1 MHGKKKSG
9 LGDFRNRA
17 TIKTYYIEKM
27 GRCNFE
33 NLEFVITGVGYD
45 LSVYTQPSSSDEE
58 TMHT

>member
-17 TIKTYYIEKM
+17 TTKTYHIEKI
-27 GRCNFE
+27 GRRNFE

-45 LSVYTQPSSSDEE
+45 LSIYTQPSSSDEE
-58 TMHT
+58 TMRT